1 MENLNLSKEQVRKQ
15 KIIELVCSQTDY
27 TREEAE
33 EKLKNRNYNYLDVIK
48 EYLNPNRK
56 SVQQTKTL
64 NQQIFSNIRGFMDN
78 GSKELLRQKEYYRKA
93 REMSFEKNIE
103 NVVQDAQNKIE
114 TTDVEYDKNK
124 KNIINI

>member
-1 MENLNLSKEQVRKQ
+1 MENLNPTKEQVRKQ
-15 KIIELVCSQTDY
+15 KIIDLVCSQTDY

-56 SVQQTKTL
+56 PVQQTKTL
-64 NQQIFSNIRGFMDN
+64 NQQIFSNIRSFMDN

-93 REMSFEKNIE
+93 REMSFEKNVESI
-103 NVVQDAQNKIE
+103 VQDKQNKIE
-114 TTDVEYDKNK
+114 TTDVEHDKNK

>member
-1 MENLNLSKEQVRKQ
+1 
-15 KIIELVCSQTDY
+15 
-27 TREEAE
+27 
-33 EKLKNRNYNYLDVIK
+33 
-48 EYLNPNRK
+48 
-56 SVQQTKTL
+56 
-64 NQQIFSNIRGFMDN
+64 MDN

>member
-114 TTDVEYDKNK
+114 TTHVEYDKNK

>member
-1 MENLNLSKEQVRKQ
+1 MENLNLTKEQVRKQ
-15 KIIELVCSQTDY
+15 KIIDLVCSQTDY

-56 SVQQTKTL
+56 PVQQTKTL
-64 NQQIFSNIRGFMDN
+64 NQQIFSNIRGFMDS

-93 REMSFEKNIE
+93 HKMSFEKNIE
-103 NVVQDAQNKIE
+103 TVVEGAQNKIE
-114 TTDVEYDKNK
+114 TTDVEHDKNK